1 MDRAQVLYS
10 SKKPISF
17 LSWLELQERV
27 SDDFSLNYKQYQDY
41 ITEWLKN
48 TKEKNVNS
56 DELFTSLYVDLMREL
71 TLNFSTEEEKRFIIN
86 FDYTK
91 KENIDI
97 IVPFFVSKLKALCL
111 YYSNKREN
119 LKSKIASL
127 HVKGTNKS
135 VVKIVKDI
143 ILTQIMRGKTQKVV
157 EGKTTIPSL
166 TSVNQFLD
174 VQIEELYDDTNYFD
188 TDPGAVEKTEA
199 LKLGVYPIDSDLYEN
214 FTNAIIKAI
223 NQYPVFIDSLKYN
236 ISVNMPLSGT
246 ELEYLKERDFINYL
260 KGDNSENLKINLI
273 KQIAPKYL
281 SSNFYYL
288 SVGNTFSDVSS
299 GILFNT
305 GDYNGERIQ
314 NLSNRSTS
322 TVAAVQSLDNLYSA
336 YEIGK
341 FFIPSKT
348 GVLVYSAPDKN
359 FFINYNKLTPN
370 SLYVFPDPSISE
382 GEDTEYSE
390 YPLLYKVNLDWSKIG
405 SEGNFCFGDVIS
417 DKAYQRFYGYES
429 LSQDVLNQPY
439 GLSLSVDNTDFWS
452 GNEDTVW
459 TEKEL
464 WPGLDKIEKLQL
476 EQRTD
481 SLLINKGVPIE
492 WYSDIYGNEFSLYKN
507 VKEDDSISDRKVKM
521 PGKLYVKNT
530 TSGLV
535 SSFEHH
541 FSSLVRKYPEK
552 VLQELSSEIYSV
564 YVIQNVIVVET
575 ENYVTIDS
583 YDFDYTTKQFINT
596 LLPGVYIPKFT
607 INSNLEKFVNSFYV
621 EDTEDLFLCF
631 LKLLPSLSA
640 SNYKSLYPVI
650 YKVNINKLNLEQLY
664 PSSKFNTTIYSL
676 SSTEYK
682 NFADV
687 DLRYI
692 EGGKFSY
699 SKKYNLFN
707 LTYYAYNLNSIPFIV
722 NEQFSYN
729 NESNT
734 LYSFVPLL
742 HKPYYYINDVN
753 FADPK
758 LNTGLR
764 FGASYSEIVGSKAR
778 EEFKWGVE
786 RSNQENFHFN
796 SSISPVYINTPGTH
810 FVQFDWEQYIYGNIF
825 IGCENLGVTKVD
837 NNNIIDFRDG
847 SPVLRLQEEEIW
859 YKVSDYYFNNIV
871 YTLSAKRPYNTDNSI
886 IEFCITSPVTAS
898 KDIFCDNLFTTYKT
912 VSVVKL
918 GNGSGNISSKPF
930 CIDCGN
936 VCSFLYPKNSSI
948 TLIPSAAKDSSFAG
962 WRGSDCEGLASSCF
976 LTVTDNTVL
985 TAVFNTVPYYDL
997 KIVSTLPTA
1006 KITSNDGLINYPL
1019 TTTARYKQDSFVVL
1033 SASNEVGY
1041 LFKGFLGSNC
1051 GENNP
1056 CGTTMY
1062 GNITLTAKYI
1072 ESVNQLTI
1080 HNKSQNNEPGQGVIY
1095 CSLDQLNPITTS
1107 RTFTA
1112 PTNTVVTIAAVPS
1125 ENFVFRG
1132 FEGSPCGGIKTDTCI
1147 FTITNNKT
1155 VSGFFSR
1162 PLVSVSVET
1171 YGSGVFYVESD
1182 DKAINYGTFN
1192 LRNERNK
1199 STAVYT
1205 SGTYVSLS
1213 AYGTGDTGILSLCS
1227 GKVNVYS
1234 NDIDGDSMLALT
1246 FMATNNVKVSAVGLA
1261 DVINFTISKS
1271 GNGSFFERNTIEG
1284 DYKLEDGVESK
1295 TFITY
1300 KSTKA
1305 SFTPKNEMTDYNRIL
1320 YTIGNTGISYSIE
1333 VKDNNPFYIKNL
1345 NDVEQKIIEQK
1356 IDDSFIIENV
1366 DDPIE
1371 YIGLDEGAPYYSNI
1385 NDVLEIDYT
1394 GGEVYNDLYI
1404 TGLSAIV
1411 VYESK

>member
-1 MDRAQVLYS
+1 MDNSQVLYS
-10 SKKPISF
+10 SEKPVSF
-17 LSWLELQERV
+17 LSWLEIQERI
-27 SDDFSLNYKQYQDY
+27 SDDFSINYKQYQDY

-48 TKEKNVNS
+48 TRVKNINS
-56 DELFTSLYVDLMREL
+56 DKLFTDLYVDLMREL

-97 IVPFFVSKLKALCL
+97 IIPFFVSKLKALCL
-111 YYSNKREN
+111 YYSNRREN
-119 LKSKIASL
+119 LKSKISSL
-127 HVKGTNKS
+127 RVKGTNKS

-143 ILTQIMRGKTQKVV
+143 ILTQIIRGKTQKVV

-188 TDPGAVEKTEA
+188 PYVQQESIETP
-199 LKLGVYPIDSDLYEN
+199 KLGVYPIDSDLYKD
-214 FTNAIIKAI
+214 FTSAIIKAI
-223 NQYPVFIDSLKYN
+223 EQYPVFINSLKYN
-236 ISVNMPLSGT
+236 ISVNLSLSGT
-246 ELEYLKERDFINYL
+246 ELELLKERDFINYL
-260 KGDNSENLKINLI
+260 QSNDNKDLKINLI

-281 SSNFYYL
+281 NSNFYYL
-288 SVGNTFSDVSS
+288 SVGETFSDVSS

-305 GDYNGERIQ
+305 GDYNGERVQ
-314 NLSNRSTS
+314 NLLNRNTS
-322 TVAAVQSLDNLYSA
+322 TIAAVQSLDNLYSA

-348 GVLVYSAPDKN
+348 GALVYNAPSKDY
-359 FFINYNKLTPN
+359 FINYNKLTPN
-370 SLYVFPDPSISE
+370 SLYVFPDPSVAES
-382 GEDTEYSE
+382 EDTDYSK

-405 SEGNFCFGDVIS
+405 PKGNFCFGDVIS

-439 GLSLSVDNTDFWS
+439 GLSLSVDNVDFWS
-452 GNEDTVW
+452 GESSSVW
-459 TEKEL
+459 TEEDL
-464 WPGLDKIEKLQL
+464 WPGLDKVEKLQL

-481 SLLINKGVPIE
+481 SLLINKGIPVE

-507 VKEDDSISDRKVKM
+507 VTNEDTISDKKVKI
-521 PGKLYVKNT
+521 PGKLFVKNT

-535 SSFEHH
+535 SSFDHH
-541 FSSLVRKYPEK
+541 FSSLARKYPEK
-552 VLQELSSEIYSV
+552 VLQELSSDIYSV

-575 ENYVTIDS
+575 ENYVTVDS
-583 YDFDYTTKQFINT
+583 YDFDYPSKQFINT

-631 LKLLPSLSA
+631 LKLLPTLSA

-650 YKVNINKLNLEQLY
+650 YKVNINNLNLEQLY
-664 PSSKFNTTIYSL
+664 PGSKFNTTIYSL
-676 SSTEYK
+676 SSVDYK

-699 SKKYNLFN
+699 SKKFNLFN
-707 LTYYAYNLNSIPFIV
+707 LTYYAYNLNNIPFIV

-729 NESNT
+729 NETNT
-734 LYSFVPLL
+734 LYSFIPLL

-753 FADPK
+753 FADPN
-758 LNTGLR
+758 LNTSLR
-764 FGASYSEIVGSKAR
+764 FGASYSEVIGSKGN

-786 RSNQENFHFN
+786 RQENFHFN
-796 SSISPVYINTPGTH
+796 SSINPVYINSPGTH
-810 FVQFDWEQYIYGNIF
+810 FVQFDWEQYIYGNVF

-837 NNNIIDFRDG
+837 TDNIIDFRDG
-847 SPVLRLQEEEIW
+847 SPILKLDQEDTW

-886 IEFCITSPVTAS
+886 IQFSITSPFSSS
-898 KDIFCDNLFTTYKT
+898 KNIFCDNLFTTYKT
-912 VSVVKL
+912 ISVVKT
-918 GNGSGNISSKPF
+918 GNGTGSIISKPF
-930 CIDCGN
+930 CIDCGTM
-936 VCSFLYPKNSSI
+936 CSFLYPKNSSI

-962 WRGSDCEGLASSCF
+962 WVGSDCDGLASSCF

-985 TAVFNTVPYYDL
+985 TAIFNTIPYYDL
-997 KIVSTLPTA
+997 KIISTLPSAT
-1006 KITSNDGLINYPL
+1006 ITSTDGFINYPL

-1033 SASNEVGY
+1033 SASNEIGY

-1056 CGTTMY
+1056 CGTTML

-1072 ESVNQLTI
+1072 KSENEITI
-1080 HNKSQNNEPGQGVIY
+1080 HNKQQNNETGQGVIY
-1095 CSLDQLNPITTS
+1095 CSLDQLTPITTS
-1107 RTFTA
+1107 RTFTV
-1112 PTNTVVTIAAVPS
+1112 PTNTIITISAVPYQD
-1125 ENFVFRG
+1125 FVFRG
-1132 FEGSPCGGIKTDTCI
+1132 FTGSPCEGIRSDVCI
-1147 FTITNNKT
+1147 FTITTNKSI
-1155 VSGFFSR
+1155 SGFFSR
-1162 PLVSVSVET
+1162 PQVVISVDT
-1171 YGSGVFYVESD
+1171 YGSGVFYVESE

-1205 SGTYVSLS
+1205 SGTFVSLS

-1234 NDIDGDSMLALT
+1234 NDIDGDSMLPLR
-1246 FMATNNVKVSAVGLA
+1246 FMATKNVTVSATGLA

-1271 GNGSFFERNTIEG
+1271 GNGSFFKNNTITG
-1284 DYKLEDGVESK
+1284 DYNLEAEVESK
-1295 TFITY
+1295 SVITF
-1300 KSTKA
+1300 KSTTVKII
-1305 SFTPKNEMTDYNRIL
+1305 PNNEMSNYNRVL
-1320 YTIGNTGISYSIE
+1320 YTIGNPGLSYSLQGIE
-1333 VKDNNPFYIKNL
+1333 DEPLFIVESNTIKQTIGDTFISDSAEYPIDIEI
-1345 NDVEQKIIEQK
+1345 ND
-1356 IDDSFIIENV
+1356 
-1366 DDPIE
+1366 
-1371 YIGLDEGAPYYSNI
+1371 GAPYYSNL
-1385 NDVLEIDYT
+1385 NDVFYIDYN
-1394 GGEVYNDLYI
+1394 GGEVYNDLYS
-1404 TGLSAIV
+1404 TGLSAII